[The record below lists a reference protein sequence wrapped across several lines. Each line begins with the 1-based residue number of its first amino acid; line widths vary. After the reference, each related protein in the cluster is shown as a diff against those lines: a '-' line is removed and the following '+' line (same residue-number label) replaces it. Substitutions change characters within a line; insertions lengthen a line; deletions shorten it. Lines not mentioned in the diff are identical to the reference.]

1 MTRHPARLNMG
12 RRTLHRRLEQEGTT
26 FRVLTEE
33 VRHEVAVDLL
43 GVLGVLG
50 LTVQEAASRLGYS
63 IAAASS
69 RSFTRWTGNPPSTYR
84 R

>member
-1 MTRHPARLNMG
+1 MG

-33 VRHEVAVDLL
+33 VRHEVAV

-50 LTVQEAASRLGYS
+50 VTVQEAASRLGYS

>member
-1 MTRHPARLNMG
+1 MG
-12 RRTLHRRLEQEGTT
+12 RRTLHRRLEHEGTT

-33 VRHEVAVDLL
+33 VRHEVAVDL
-43 GVLGVLG
+43 LGVLG

>member
-1 MTRHPARLNMG
+1 MG

-33 VRHEVAVDLL
+33 VRHEVAVSL
-43 GVLGVLG
+43 LGVLG

-63 IAAASS
+63 IATAFS
-69 RSFTRWTGNPPSTYR
+69 RSFTWWTGNPPSTYR